1 MIKRGSLEYY
11 ADLLSKAKLNSDDL
25 SKKKMLLYR
34 AKILANV
41 KRYQFVQKE
50 TGVPW
55 QLIAAIHGLEA
66 SFGFGACFANGDP
79 LNKVTTHVPK
89 GRGPFLTWEASA
101 IDELKRH
108 HTDAID
114 HWTIPL
120 CLQFAERWNGLGVL
134 NKHPGFYSA
143 YLWSFTNLYKGG
155 KYVADG
161 VWDAKAISKQ
171 VGVAAVFL
179 DLKQNNLLEI
189 PSV

>member
-1 MIKRGSLEYY
+1 MIQRGSLEYY

-66 SFGFGACFANGDP
+66 SFRFNACLHNGDP
-79 LNKVTTHVPK
+79 LGVKTTHVPK
-89 GRGPFLTWEASA
+89 GLGPFFTWESSA
-101 IDELKRH
+101 IDVLHRKHAELIH
-108 HTDAID
+108 D
-114 HWTIPL
+114 WSLPQ
-120 CLQFAERWNGLGVL
+120 CLQFAERYNGTGYLI
-134 NKHPGFYSA
+134 KHPEVNSPYV
-143 YLWSFTNLYKGG
+143 WSFTNLYKKG

-161 VWDAKAISKQ
+161 KYDPNAISKQ
-171 VGVAAVFL
+171 VGVAAVLL
-179 DLKQNNLLEI
+179 DLKSTELPI
-189 PSV
+189 VMV

>member
-120 CLQFAERWNGLGVL
+120 CLQFAERWNGLGHL
-134 NKHPGFYSA
+134 QKHPDVNTP
-143 YLWSFTNLYKGG
+143 YLWSFTNLYKKG

-161 VWDAKAISKQ
+161 KYDPNAVSKQ
-171 VGVAAVFL
+171 VGVAAVLL
-179 DLKQNNLLEI
+179 DFKANNALEI
-189 PSV
+189 PMT